1 MKPDIHL
8 GMKLL
13 KCRSDASVCNNKQ
26 LQDKDKCK
34 FECKELIEK
43 GMCDKE
49 FIWNAGN
56 CNCECNKLC
65 NVAEYL
71 GHENCKC
78 RKTC

>member
-1 MKPDIHL
+1 MQII
-8 GMKLL
+8 
-13 KCRSDASVCNNKQ
+13 ASVCNNKQ
-26 LQDKDKCK
+26 RQDKDKCR

-49 FIWNAGN
+49 FIWN
-56 CNCECNKLC
+56 KSC
-65 NVAEYL
+65 NVGEYL